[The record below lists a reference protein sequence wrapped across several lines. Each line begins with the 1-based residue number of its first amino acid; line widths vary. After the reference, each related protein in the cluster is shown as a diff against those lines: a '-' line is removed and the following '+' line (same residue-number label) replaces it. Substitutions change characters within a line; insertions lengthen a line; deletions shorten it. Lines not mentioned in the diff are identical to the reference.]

1 VTAPAKASSQA
12 LVRCP
17 LCLEQYVL
25 SEALAEA
32 PPMLLVVGDDL
43 GAEASRDGA
52 SAIEEYQLADRGF
65 TPVGNSHAAVG
76 GVAAPGRIALRS
88 AARPK
93 KKEKNALWEVIQVIF
108 GGVLALPLAV
118 LFLWWVVGRDDFELG
133 PKVARYAAW
142 IVPGRFEGRAQVNE
156 SAMGRPD
163 QTVVKSNATTNA
175 PTKERRKPIREP
187 DLPVVSRR
195 PPIEEEGT
203 EKSVEQPGAVE
214 TSLPMPNLLD
224 LLPDDFGSKD
234 KKPAKE
240 NGR

>member
-1 VTAPAKASSQA
+1 
-12 LVRCP
+12 
-17 LCLEQYVL
+17 
-25 SEALAEA
+25 
-32 PPMLLVVGDDL
+32 MLLVVGDDP
-43 GAEASRDGA
+43 GAGA
-52 SAIEEYQLADRGF
+52 SGEGGSAGDEYELASPGF
-65 TPVGNSHAAVG
+65 TPNASSSLAG
-76 GVAAPGRIALRS
+76 GVAGPGRVALRS

-108 GGVLALPLAV
+108 GGVVALPLAV

-142 IVPGRFEGRAQVNE
+142 IVPGRFEGRTQIDE
-156 SAMGRPD
+156 SAMSAAGRKD
-163 QTVVKSNATTNA
+163 AATTDANTKA
-175 PTKERRKPIREP
+175 PNKGRRMFVREN

-195 PPIEEEGT
+195 PPIVEEGT
-203 EKSVEQPGAVE
+203 EKSADQPGAVE

-240 NGR
+240 IGR